1 MLSPVCPPDPPH
13 RLPCSLQGCKDR
25 ALCPPGPWLLVG
37 PGGSRGDPGR
47 EGEECSLPGSLPSS
61 PPLALAAVSC
71 GPSSSGGPC
80 PRGRRALGGLVT
92 APSPGPCRPGMDK
105 LPTVASPTPPWV
117 AQQPLRVSSI
127 LSLPW

>member
-61 PPLALAAVSC
+61 PRWPWLQSPVVPAPLEAPVPVAAAL
-71 GPSSSGGPC
+71 SG
-80 PRGRRALGGLVT
+80 V
-92 APSPGPCRPGMDK
+92 
-105 LPTVASPTPPWV
+105 W
-117 AQQPLRVSSI
+117 
-127 LSLPW
+127 